1 MPAYTLCERPSELTG
16 ELGGA
21 DRIGVDT
28 EFMRESTYF
37 SQLCLVQVST
47 GHDIY
52 CIDPLTD
59 EDQGDF
65 WAAVCRPGWVLHSAR
80 QDIEVIFQSAGRLPE
95 TILDTQIAAALLGF
109 QPQIGYANL
118 VSELFGV
125 DLPKTHTRAN
135 WAKRPLPERFLDYA
149 AEDVEYLLP
158 AWDELA
164 DRLAAKGRL
173 EWAEADSL
181 ALLDPALYEVDPS
194 AAVQRLRGA
203 RNLRGG
209 RRAAA
214 ARLAEWREREALKR
228 DRPRQWILRDAVLI
242 DIACRMP
249 KSLKEL
255 ADIDNMPA
263 RLVQRAGNEILAA
276 IRQAASDKGDYRPP
290 AAPDER
296 QKSLLKQ
303 MQRIVA
309 GAADE
314 LGIAAETIAS
324 KKELS
329 AVILGRDSDSRLF
342 RNWRRDLVGNELAA
356 LL

>member
-1 MPAYTLCERPSELTG
+1 MPAYTLCERPSELTPQ
-16 ELGGA
+16 LGDA

-37 SQLCLVQVST
+37 SQLCLVQVAT
-47 GHDIY
+47 GRDIY
-52 CIDPLTD
+52 CVDPLAD
-59 EDQGDF
+59 EDQADF
-65 WAAVCRPGWVLHSAR
+65 WEALCRPCWVLHSAR
-80 QDIEVIFQSAGRLPE
+80 QDIEVISQTAGRMPAQ
-95 TILDTQIAAALLGF
+95 ILDTQIAAALLGF

-118 VSELFGV
+118 VSELFSV

-158 AWDELA
+158 AWEELA
-164 DRLAAKGRL
+164 GRLEAKGRL
-173 EWAEADSL
+173 EWAEADSR
-181 ALLDPALYEVDPS
+181 ALLDPALYEVEPS
-194 AAVQRLRGA
+194 TAVLRLKGA

-209 RRAAA
+209 RRATA

-228 DRPRQWILRDAVLI
+228 DRPRQWILRDPVLI

-249 KSLKEL
+249 KALKEL

-263 RLVQRAGNEILAA
+263 RLVQRAGKEILAA
-276 IRQAASDKGDYRPP
+276 VRQAASDAHDYRPP
-290 AAPDER
+290 GAPDEQ

-303 MQRIVA
+303 MQRVVA
-309 GAADE
+309 KAADD

-329 AVILGRDSDSRLF
+329 AVIVGREPDSRLF
-342 RNWRRDLVGNELAA
+342 RDWRRDLVGNELAA